1 MRLVQIGKLCM
12 GIDLHQEFI
21 NKNIEY
27 WNRKPLLHILY
38 GDFYRLIA
46 KNLSTLPKRKIVE
59 LGSGLGNIKEFIPDC
74 IRTDLF
80 PNPWIDQV
88 ENAYRLSFADES
100 VSDLILTD
108 VFHHLEFPG
117 TALHELHRV
126 LRKGGRVIM
135 LEPCV
140 SVLGILI
147 YGAIHQEPVA
157 LTKKIQWLA
166 PADWSPDN
174 IDYYAA
180 QGNATR
186 VFVGKKFR
194 SGLTLWGRIEAI
206 RLSALAYAA
215 SGGFS
220 GPQLY
225 PKSVLRLI
233 KSAEKL
239 LDLLP
244 FLFATRLLIILE
256 K

>member
-1 MRLVQIGKLCM
+1 M
-12 GIDLHQEFI
+12 GIDIHQELI

-27 WNRKPLLHILY
+27 WNRKPLLQILY

-46 KNLSTLPKRKIVE
+46 ENLSNLPERKIVE

-74 IRTDLF
+74 LRTDLF

-100 VSDLILTD
+100 VSDLIMTD
-108 VFHHLEFPG
+108 VFHHLKYPGQALLEFHR
-117 TALHELHRV
+117 ALRT
-126 LRKGGRVIM
+126 GGRVIM
-135 LEPCV
+135 LEPAI
-140 SVLGILI
+140 SALGLVV
-147 YGAIHQEPVA
+147 YGALHNEPIGV
-157 LTKKIQWLA
+157 TRKIEWLA
-166 PADWSPDN
+166 PEYWSAED

-186 VFVGKKFR
+186 VFLGNNFR
-194 SGLTLWGRIEAI
+194 TELKIWRRVETI

-215 SGGFS
+215 SGGYS

-225 PKSVLRLI
+225 PKSILMLI
-233 KSAEKL
+233 KGLEKL
-239 LDLLP
+239 LDLFP
-244 FLFATRLLIILE
+244 HLFATRLLIILE